1 MLESGLSILVLI
13 ASLLLGLPI
22 GYGFA
27 LAVIF
32 MIVILGYDPQFL
44 LPYSFFRM
52 RSILLLSI
60 PFFIIAGGI
69 MEEGN
74 ITKPLISFVDVVVS
88 KVRGGLGAVSAI
100 SCAIFGAISG
110 SAAAAISCIGPIMI
124 PRMEEAGYPRGYATS
139 LVTASAGIA
148 VLIPPSFVMI
158 LYGWITNTSV
168 TASFLAGAFP
178 GILLTILFIVIN
190 YFAVDRYPVQKPKPW
205 GNLKK
210 LGKEFAGTSWRAI
223 PALTMPV
230 LILGSIYGG
239 VATPTEAAAVAAV
252 YAVPLG
258 FFVYRGLSV
267 KGLGRTLLKSG
278 ITIGAIMLMLFF
290 AMMLGRMFIMEQV
303 PQTIGKWMIATSD
316 NRIIILLMVNLIL
329 LIFGMFMDDITSM
342 IIAAP
347 LLLPVVV
354 QVGISPVHFAAII
367 ATNVMMGCYTPP
379 MAPMVYLGQ
388 RVGKTT
394 FPAMFKSSMMFV
406 LLGYMPTVLITTYF
420 PPIAEWL
427 PVAILGERI
436 LARPPGL

>member
-1 MLESGLSILVLI
+1 MLESGLSVLI
-13 ASLLLGLPI
+13 LIGCLLVGLPI
-22 GYGFA
+22 GFGFA
-27 LAVIF
+27 VAVLF
-32 MIVILGYDPQFL
+32 MIFTLGYDPQFL

-74 ITKPLISFVDVVVS
+74 ITRPLIGFVDTIVT

-124 PRMEEAGYPRGYATS
+124 PRMEEEGYPRGYATS

-148 VLIPPSFVMI
+148 VLIPPSFCMI

-168 TASFLAGAFP
+168 TACFLAGAFP
-178 GILLTILFIVIN
+178 GVILTILFIIIN
-190 YFAVDRYPVQKPKPW
+190 YFAVGRYPVKKPQPW
-205 GNLKK
+205 GSMKQV
-210 LGKEFAGTSWRAI
+210 GRDVVSTGWRAL

-252 YAVPLG
+252 YAVPIG
-258 FFVYRGLSV
+258 FFVYRGLTI
-267 KGLGRTLLKSG
+267 KGLGRTLIKSG
-278 ITIGAIMLMLFF
+278 VTIGAIMLLLFF

-303 PQTIGKWMIATSD
+303 PQSIGKWMVSLSD
-316 NRIIILLMVNLIL
+316 NRIVILLMCNVIMI
-329 LIFGMFMDDITSM
+329 IFGMFMDDLTSM

-347 LLLPVVV
+347 LLLPVVL
-354 QVGISPVHFAAII
+354 QVGVSPVHFAAIVT
-367 ATNVMMGCYTPP
+367 TNVMMGCYTPP
-379 MAPMVYLGQ
+379 MAPMIYLGQ
-388 RVGKTT
+388 RIAHTT
-394 FPAMFKSSMMFV
+394 FPDMFKSSMTLV
-406 LLGYMPTVLITTYF
+406 VLGYLPTVLITTYF

-436 LARPPGL
+436 LARPPV